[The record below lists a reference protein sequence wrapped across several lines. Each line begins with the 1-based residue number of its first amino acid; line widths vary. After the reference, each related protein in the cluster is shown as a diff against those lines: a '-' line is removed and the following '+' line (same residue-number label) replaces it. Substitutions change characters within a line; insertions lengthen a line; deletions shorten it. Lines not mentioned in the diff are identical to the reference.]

1 MGNITMVDVKNRGAR
16 GRPRAFD
23 RDVALERAMNVFWAV
38 GFEGASI
45 PMLTVAMG
53 ISAQSLYAA
62 FESKEALYREAM
74 ERYGATIGGFG
85 ARALQQED
93 NAVDAMMRLFHD
105 AAIAFSQN
113 PATPGCMIT
122 MAQAGPGDDALTEYG
137 RRLRA
142 EGIERA
148 TARLERGKQEGQV
161 RTDVDSAAWA
171 RYITSVVQGLSIQAR
186 DAVPL
191 ESLLSTAEIASRSLE
206 AIRR

>member
-1 MGNITMVDVKNRGAR
+1 MIDMINRKVR

-74 ERYGATIGGFG
+74 ERYRATVGGFG
-85 ARALQQED
+85 ARALEQED
-93 NAVDAMMRLFHD
+93 NAVDAMIRLVHD
-105 AAIAFSQN
+105 AVIAFSKN

-137 RRLRA
+137 RRLRS

-148 TARLERGKQEGQV
+148 TVRLERGKQEGQV
-161 RTDVDSAAWA
+161 RADVDSAAWA

-191 ESLLSTAEIASRSLE
+191 DSLMSTAEIASQSLE
-206 AIRR
+206 AIRP